1 MSRPGE
7 PPRASLPLDFDGLRP
22 PCPFMTEAHADWRRR
37 VRRFV
42 DDHVAPSIVE
52 WDALGRFPDSLYVTA
67 AREGILGLGFPEAFG
82 GHLQH
87 ADAWYRIIV
96 AEELHRLGSG
106 VVFADLATHW
116 IALPPVIALG
126 DPALRESVARPVLA
140 GERRIAFAVTEP
152 GGGSD
157 AAALTTRARRV
168 DGGWRVDGAKTLIS
182 GALRADYL
190 LTAVR
195 TGEAGAAGIS
205 LLLVDASAPG
215 VTRRPVPGLG
225 WYSASNGT
233 IEFEDVAVP
242 ATRLVGPENRGFA
255 GLVGQFNIERLS
267 AVAATLAMARACLAE
282 AIAWCRQREAF
293 GKRLAEHQSV
303 SHRLVDLIRGVHA
316 GYAWLDHCVWRLQG
330 GATPVA
336 EIAMLKV
343 QATRTLERT
352 ARDAMHLL
360 GGAAWS
366 GHSRIERAYREA
378 RIFALGGGT
387 EEILDDLVARQ
398 LRL

>member
-1 MSRPGE
+1 MSRQGE
-7 PPRASLPLDFDGLRP
+7 RTRAPLPLDFDSLRP
-22 PCPFMTEAHADWRRR
+22 PSPFMTEAHARWRLQ

-42 DDHVAPSIVE
+42 DEHVAPSIAE
-52 WDALGRFPDSLYVTA
+52 WDSLGRFPDALYATA
-67 AREGILGLGFPEAFG
+67 AREGILGLGFPEELG
-82 GHLQH
+82 GHLEQ
-87 ADAWYRIIV
+87 ADPWYRIIV

-140 GERRIAFAVTEP
+140 GEHRIAFAVTEP

-168 DGGWRVDGAKTLIS
+168 DDGWRVDGAKTLIS

-205 LLLVDASAPG
+205 LLLIDATAPG
-215 VTRRPVPGLG
+215 VTRRPVPGLA

-233 IEFEDVAVP
+233 ILFEDVAVP
-242 ATRLVGPENRGFA
+242 AARLVGPENRGFA

-267 AVAATLAMARACLAE
+267 AVAATLAMARVCLAE
-282 AIAWCRQREAF
+282 AIAWCRHREAF

-303 SHRLVDLIRGVHA
+303 SHRLVDLVRGVHA

-360 GGAAWS
+360 GGAAWTGS
-366 GHSRIERAYREA
+366 SRIERAYREA

>member
-1 MSRPGE
+1 MTRDPDRPRGA
-7 PPRASLPLDFDGLRP
+7 ASLDFDGLRP
-22 PCPFMTEAHADWRRR
+22 PCPFMTEAHAAWRAR
-37 VRRFV
+37 VRSFV
-42 DDHVAPSIVE
+42 DAHVAPSIDE
-52 WDALGRFPDSLYVTA
+52 WDALGRFPDALYTTA
-67 AREGILGLGFPEAFG
+67 AREGILGLGFPEALG
-82 GHLQH
+82 GHSER
-87 ADAWYRIIV
+87 ADPWYRIIV

-126 DPALRESVARPVLA
+126 APALREEVARPVLA
-140 GERRIAFAVTEP
+140 GLRRIAFAVTET

-157 AAALTTRARRV
+157 AAALTTRARRIDDHWIV
-168 DGGWRVDGAKTLIS
+168 DGTKTLIS

-195 TGEAGAAGIS
+195 TGEAGAGGIS
-205 LLLVDASAPG
+205 LLLVDADVPG
-215 VTRRPVPGLG
+215 ISRRPVPGLS

-233 IEFEDVAVP
+233 IEFQGVRVP
-242 ATRLVGPENRGFA
+242 ASRLIGAQDRGFA

-267 AVAATLAMARACLAE
+267 SVAATLTMSRACLAT
-282 AIAWCRQREAF
+282 ALAWCRERRTF
-293 GKRLAEHQSV
+293 GKRLIDHQSIT
-303 SHRLVDLIRGVHA
+303 HRLVDLVRGVHA
-316 GYAWLDHCVWRLQG
+316 AYAWLDHCVWRMQS

-352 ARDAMHLL
+352 SRDAMHLL
-360 GGAAWS
+360 GGAAWN
-366 GHSRIERAYREA
+366 GTSRVERAYREA

-387 EEILDDLVARQ
+387 EEILDDLAARQ
-398 LRL
+398 LKF